1 MCIWPPVLFLRYHTD
16 LSEVS
21 FPAVDCLSPCDW
33 LSLRNF
39 LFITLAPFCLLNLCK
54 LVSKLLQSP
63 CNHGWA
69 DNAGGC
75 RQPGRASPGNFW
87 KDIATAFPSD
97 PASGSRMGPQSPLF
111 TRASAPGM
119 VCLNPLCKLH
129 LKSSSY
135 MNLQMRIATLAWS
148 NLLY

>member
-21 FPAVDCLSPCDW
+21 FPAVDCLSPGDW
-33 LSLRNF
+33 LSLRHF
-39 LFITLAPFCLLNLCK
+39 LFITLVPFASLISVNLSLN
-54 LVSKLLQSP
+54 S
-63 CNHGWA
+63 CNPAVTMDGQTMPVA
-69 DNAGGC
+69 AGS
-75 RQPGRASPGNFW
+75 QEASPGNFW

-111 TRASAPGM
+111 TTASAPGM